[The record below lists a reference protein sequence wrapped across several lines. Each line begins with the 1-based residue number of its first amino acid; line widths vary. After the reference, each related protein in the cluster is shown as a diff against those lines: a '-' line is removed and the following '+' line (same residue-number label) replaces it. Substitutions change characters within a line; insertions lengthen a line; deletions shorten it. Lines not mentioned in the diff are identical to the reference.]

1 MVYYY
6 ACASVE
12 KLLINIWYHQM
23 HRRVKNDQKC
33 CCDYFTL
40 CCKLSAKK
48 KWKKD
53 YIDFDTAIKKLT
65 SLNLKLTNIMVLDN
79 EKRKIRLVKMFLKDQ
94 KNNFY
99 IVFFL
104 FVLDYHGLYLMS
116 SEIFCYF

>member
-33 CCDYFTL
+33 CCDYFIL
-40 CCKLSAKK
+40 FCKLSAKK

-104 FVLDYHGLYLMS
+104 FVLDYHGLYLIS
-116 SEIFCYF
+116 PEIFCYF

>member
-1 MVYYY
+1 MFAVIFFLEMVYYY

-23 HRRVKNDQKC
+23 HRRVKKDQKC
-33 CCDYFTL
+33 CCDYFIV
-40 CCKLSAKK
+40 CCQLSAKK

-53 YIDFDTAIKKLT
+53 YIGFDVVIKKFT

-104 FVLDYHGLYLMS
+104 FVLDYYGL
-116 SEIFCYF
+116 